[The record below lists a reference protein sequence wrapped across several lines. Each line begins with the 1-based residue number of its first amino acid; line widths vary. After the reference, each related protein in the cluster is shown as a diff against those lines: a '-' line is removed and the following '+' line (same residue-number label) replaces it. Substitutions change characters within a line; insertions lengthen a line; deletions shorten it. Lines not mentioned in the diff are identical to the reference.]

1 MLLIISPEERY
12 IKNLILKY
20 EYIKKNDGVLND
32 IYYVKYKEHDFIIAL
47 TGYGK
52 VNIINALR
60 RLCDT
65 NNISVVILIGT
76 AGSIS
81 DKNEI
86 FSAISVNKTLQYDID
101 FSFNGYEPSI
111 LPNEKKGVFSVN
123 EDLKE
128 CINRACLTAGVNYN
142 NDLIASADMFV
153 CNNSLS
159 NSIRREYNAGAV
171 DVESGVV
178 GQFCDKYNIP
188 FAAIKVI
195 SNFACSNAI
204 KQYNLYEQEACE
216 IVQRITSKF
225 IKEYYE

>member
-1 MLLIISPEERY
+1 MLLIISPEEKY
-12 IKNLILKY
+12 IKNLIDKY
-20 EYIKKNDGVLND
+20 EHIKKNDGVLND
-32 IYYVKYKEHDFIIAL
+32 IYYAKYKEHEFLIAL

-52 VNIINALR
+52 VNITNALR

-86 FSAISVNKTLQYDID
+86 FNAVVFNNCLQYDID
-101 FSFNGYEPSI
+101 FSLNGCKPCVF
-111 LPNEKKGVFSVN
+111 PNENKGVFFTN
-123 EDLKE
+123 EDLRN
-128 CINRACLTAGVNYN
+128 CLNRACLASGVNYS
-142 NDLIASADMFV
+142 NDLIASGDMFV
-153 CNNSLS
+153 CNNNLS

-188 FAAIKVI
+188 FAGVKVI
-195 SNFACSNAI
+195 SNFAYNNAI
-204 KQYNLYEQEACE
+204 KQYNLYEQEAYE
-216 IVQRITSKF
+216 ILQRITNKF
-225 IKEYYE
+225 IKGYYE